1 MSRPGVSG
9 ARHASMFATMLR
21 GAVVPAVLAVPVITG
36 IVWAWRGERA
46 VLSALVGALVAFA
59 IFFVGLLAIKLVVDD
74 QPALSIA
81 GAMVVYFGQLI
92 AVIFVVVL
100 LRGSSWLDGRVFAG
114 AVIAEGLVW
123 QIGLIT
129 GFLRGRQEI
138 YDGRSVQMPSGRR

>member
-1 MSRPGVSG
+1 
-9 ARHASMFATMLR
+9 MFASMLR
-21 GAVVPAVLAVPVITG
+21 GAVVPAVVAVPVITG
-36 IVWAWRGERA
+36 IVWAWRGERG
-46 VLSALVGALVAFA
+46 LHSALVGALVAFA
-59 IFFVGLLAIKLVVDD
+59 LFFFGLLAIKLVVDD

-123 QIGLIT
+123 QVGLIT

-138 YDGRSVQMPSGRR
+138 YDGPSVQMPSSRR